1 MERDLD
7 EENKAAAIESADNEK
22 QPDKVNESLGMD
34 GIDIVLED
42 YNQKQDGANA
52 VQGQS
57 SGNQLEESKERG
69 QTGGSKSKLQQCC
82 PWLSLEWLA
91 PYF

>member
-42 YNQKQDGANA
+42 YNEK
-52 VQGQS
+52 
-57 SGNQLEESKERG
+57 
-69 QTGGSKSKLQQCC
+69 
-82 PWLSLEWLA
+82 
-91 PYF
+91 